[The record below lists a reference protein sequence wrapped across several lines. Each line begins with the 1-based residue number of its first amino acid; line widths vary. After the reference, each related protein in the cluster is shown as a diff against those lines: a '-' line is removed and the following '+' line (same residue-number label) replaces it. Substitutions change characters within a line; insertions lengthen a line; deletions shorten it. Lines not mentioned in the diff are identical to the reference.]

1 MKKSFFLCLSAL
13 LLAAGASA
21 QHWSLTWKKL
31 RMVSPELEQIGAVS
45 TAASRELSNPAWSV
59 GCETLDREYAEF
71 AAYKPY
77 VGELGVGAARLQSGW
92 ARCEKVK
99 GRYDFAWLDEAVD
112 GLVEQGVKPWMCLSY
127 GNPLYGAAKGLGSQ
141 IFTDEPT
148 LRAWVK
154 YVTAVV
160 RRYKGRVAEWEV
172 WNEPNLG
179 QNAKHPDAYAELLV
193 RTAEAVRAVDPE
205 AVIIGFGLSRMPL
218 DFTGRVLDILRE
230 RGKLGLVDYVS
241 FHPYY
246 ENPDDATPGIEAL
259 AELIASYD
267 PRIRLFQGE
276 SGCPSVLEWGHAL
289 RYNEW
294 SEYSQVK
301 WILRRMAN
309 DFALG
314 LRSSIFT
321 LVDLQYPNMQQSFGL
336 LRTNLLKQVVYKRPS
351 YHGVQH
357 MVNLLHRG
365 MKPAGRLEHRANTAR
380 EIAVAGIAD
389 AEDKLVGAMYWYSD
403 RIPGDA
409 LTWDGVELSVEGLSL
424 SDPVLV
430 EPVTGRV
437 YALPLP
443 HGSRIGGRMKLTGL
457 PVWDSP
463 MLLLERSAVPFRAG
477 AVEKQ
482 AAGTTNDMLY

>member
-1 MKKSFFLCLSAL
+1 MKKSFLGGLSCL
-13 LLAAGASA
+13 LLASGVSA
-21 QHWSLTWKKL
+21 QHWSLTWKKM
-31 RMVSPELEQIGAVS
+31 RMVSPQLEQIGSVS
-45 TAASRELSNPAWSV
+45 TVVSRELANPAWSV

-92 ARCEKVK
+92 ARCEKQK

-141 IFTDEPT
+141 IFTDEAT
-148 LRAWVK
+148 LSAWVK

-230 RGKLGLVDYVS
+230 RGKLGLIDDVS

-259 AELIASYD
+259 AGLVASYD

-294 SEYSQVK
+294 SEYSQAK
-301 WILRRMAN
+301 WVLRRMAN

-357 MVNLLHRG
+357 LVNLLHRG
-365 MKPAGRLEHRANTAR
+365 VKSSGRLEHRANTAR
-380 EIAVAGIAD
+380 GITVVGIAGD
-389 AEDKLVGAMYWYSD
+389 GGNPVGAMYWYSD
-403 RIPGDA
+403 RIPGDE
-409 LTWDGVELSVEGLSL
+409 LTWDTVEMTVEGLSL
-424 SDPVLV
+424 TDPVVV
-430 EPVTGRV
+430 EPITGRV

-443 HGSRIGGRMKLTGL
+443 HGHRIGGGMKLTGL
-457 PVWDSP
+457 PVWDGP
-463 MLLLERSAVPFRAG
+463 MLLMERSAVPFRAP
-477 AVEKQ
+477 AVGKQ

>member
-1 MKKSFFLCLSAL
+1 MKKSFLLCLTGL

-21 QHWSLTWKKL
+21 QHWSLTWKKM
-31 RMVSPELEQIGAVS
+31 R
-45 TAASRELSNPAWSV
+45 TAAPGLELIGTVATAPSHELSNPAWSV
-59 GCETLDREYAEF
+59 GCETLDREYADF

-77 VGELGVGAARLQSGW
+77 VGELGVGAARIQSGW
-92 ARCEKVK
+92 ARCEKQK

-112 GLVEQGVKPWMCLSY
+112 GLCEQGIKPWMCLSY

-141 IFTDEPT
+141 IFTDEAT

-160 RRYKGRVAEWEV
+160 SRYKDRVTEWEV

-179 QNAKHPDAYAELLV
+179 QNAKYPEAYAELLI
-193 RTAEAVRAVDPE
+193 RTGDAVRKASPE
-205 AVIIGFGLSRMPL
+205 AVIIAFGLSRMPV
-218 DFTGRVLDILRE
+218 DFTSRVLDILRE

-246 ENPDDATPGIEAL
+246 ENPDDATPGIERLAAL
-259 AELIASYD
+259 VASYD

-289 RYNEW
+289 RYHEW

-314 LRSSIFT
+314 IRSSIFT

-357 MVNLLHRG
+357 LVNLLHGG
-365 MKPAGRLEHRANTAR
+365 MKPSGRLAHRANTAR
-380 EIAVAGIAD
+380 EIAVVGIAD
-389 AEDKLVGAMYWYSD
+389 GGDKPVGAMYWYSD

-463 MLLLERSAVPFRAG
+463 MLLMERSAVPFRAG
-477 AVEKQ
+477 AVGKQ

>member
-1 MKKSFFLCLSAL
+1 MKKSLFACLSL
-13 LLAAGASA
+13 LLLVSGASA

-31 RMVSPELEQIGAVS
+31 GMVSPQLERIGSVS
-45 TAASRELSNPAWSV
+45 TAASRELANPAWSV

-71 AAYKPY
+71 AAYKPF

-92 ARCEKVK
+92 ARCEKQK

-141 IFTDEPT
+141 IFTDETT
-148 LRAWVK
+148 LSAWVK

-160 RRYKGRVAEWEV
+160 RRYKGRVSEWEV

-179 QNAKHPDAYAELLV
+179 QNAKYPDAYAELLV
-193 RTAEAVRAVDPE
+193 RTAEAVRGVDPE

-230 RGKLGLVDYVS
+230 RGKLNLIDYVS

-259 AELIASYD
+259 AELVASYD

-289 RYNEW
+289 RYHEW
-294 SEYSQVK
+294 SEYSQAK

-357 MVNLLHRG
+357 LVNLLHRG
-365 MKPAGRLEHRANTAR
+365 MKPSGRLEHRANTAR
-380 EIAVAGIAD
+380 GITVAGIAG
-389 AEDKLVGAMYWYSD
+389 AEGKTVGAIYWYSD
-403 RIPGDA
+403 RIPGDD
-409 LTWDGVELSVEGLSL
+409 LTWDTVEMTVEGLSL
-424 SDPVLV
+424 TDPVVV
-430 EPVTGRV
+430 EPITGRV

-443 HGSRIGGRMKLTGL
+443 HGHRIGGGMKLTGL
-457 PVWDSP
+457 PVWDGP
-463 MLLLERSAVPFRAG
+463 MLLMERSAVPFRTP
-477 AVEKQ
+477 AVGKQ